1 MMSVVQEKAPG
12 IDELTKE
19 FYSCFSE
26 ELKEPFANS
35 IRATKRKMAL
45 FLSQKQIVVKLMQ
58 KKDRDKRFIKNY
70 VRFLS

>member
-12 IDELTKE
+12 IDGLTKE

-35 IRATKRKMAL
+35 IRATKRKMTF
-45 FLSQKQIVVKLMQ
+45 FLSQKQIVIKLMQ